1 MAGYRQGAPHGMA
14 TEDRLVEDLRGIFDE
29 ARRSSGQVQAEA
41 LLAVAPV
48 VLKASESERGVAYM
62 RDRLAPE
69 SYRAICRAIGDELD
83 RLNAEIDRLKRFEK
97 IAGVVESA
105 KRRITARPTI
115 VGKPTA
121 TAAVKA
127 AAGASAHGEAGPVPA
142 GVPFGPP
149 APAPAAT
156 PKALGHRFTPAAE

>member
-1 MAGYRQGAPHGMA
+1 MAR
-14 TEDRLVEDLRGIFDE
+14 EDRLVEDLRSIFDE

-48 VLKASESERGVAYM
+48 VLKSTESERERGVAYM

-83 RLNAEIDRLKRFEK
+83 RLNNEIDRLKRFEK
-97 IAGVVESA
+97 IATVVETA
-105 KRRITARPTI
+105 KRRIVARPMM
-115 VGKPTA
+115 VAKPTA

-127 AAGASAHGEAGPVPA
+127 AASGAAASGSAASA
-142 GVPFGPP
+142 
-149 APAPAAT
+149 APAPSVAA
-156 PKALGHRFTPAAE
+156 PAAGPRPQGGSVPVAAE

>member
-1 MAGYRQGAPHGMA
+1 MAR
-14 TEDRLVEDLRGIFDE
+14 EDRLVEDLRSIFDE

-48 VLKASESERGVAYM
+48 VLKSSDPERERGVAYM

-83 RLNAEIDRLKRFEK
+83 RLNNEIDRLKRFER
-97 IAGVVESA
+97 ISTVVETA
-105 KRRITARPTI
+105 KRRIVARPMI
-115 VGKPTA
+115 VAKPTA

-127 AAGASAHGEAGPVPA
+127 AAAGATAPGASASGSATA
-142 GVPFGPP
+142 GVAT
-149 APAPAAT
+149 APAPAA
-156 PKALGHRFTPAAE
+156 PAVAPRQPGAGVPAAAE

>member
-1 MAGYRQGAPHGMA
+1 MAR
-14 TEDRLVEDLRGIFDE
+14 EDRLVEDLRSIFDE

-48 VLKASESERGVAYM
+48 VLKSTESERERGVAYM

-83 RLNAEIDRLKRFEK
+83 RLNNEIDRLKRFEK
-97 IAGVVESA
+97 IATVVETA
-105 KRRITARPTI
+105 KRRIVARPMM
-115 VGKPTA
+115 VAKPTA

-127 AAGASAHGEAGPVPA
+127 AASGAAVSGSAASA
-142 GVPFGPP
+142 
-149 APAPAAT
+149 APAPSAAA
-156 PKALGHRFTPAAE
+156 PAVGPRPQGGSVPVAAE

>member
-48 VLKASESERGVAYM
+48 VLKASDSERGVAYM
-62 RDRLAPE
+62 RDRLTPE

-105 KRRITARPTI
+105 
-115 VGKPTA
+115 
-121 TAAVKA
+121 
-127 AAGASAHGEAGPVPA
+127 
-142 GVPFGPP
+142 
-149 APAPAAT
+149 APLRLVYEPNNPAANADGYVEMPNVNVVEELVT
-156 PKALGHRFTPAAE
+156 MIATQRAYELNSKAISTSDQMLQRLSQL

>member
-1 MAGYRQGAPHGMA
+1 MAR
-14 TEDRLVEDLRGIFDE
+14 EDRLVEDLRSIFDE

-48 VLKASESERGVAYM
+48 VLKSTESERERGVAYM

-83 RLNAEIDRLKRFEK
+83 RLNNEIDRLKRFEK
-97 IAGVVESA
+97 IATVVESA
-105 KRRITARPTI
+105 KRRIVARPMM
-115 VGKPTA
+115 VAKPTA

-127 AAGASAHGEAGPVPA
+127 AASGAAASGSAASA
-142 GVPFGPP
+142 
-149 APAPAAT
+149 APASSAAAPAVG
-156 PKALGHRFTPAAE
+156 PRPQGGSVPVAAE

>member
-1 MAGYRQGAPHGMA
+1 MAR
-14 TEDRLVEDLRGIFDE
+14 EDRLVEDLRSIFDE

-48 VLKASESERGVAYM
+48 VLKSTESERERGVAYM

-83 RLNAEIDRLKRFEK
+83 RLNNEIDRLKRFEK
-97 IAGVVESA
+97 IATVVETA
-105 KRRITARPTI
+105 KRRIVARPMM
-115 VGKPTA
+115 VAKPTA

-127 AAGASAHGEAGPVPA
+127 AASGAAASGSAASA
-142 GVPFGPP
+142 
-149 APAPAAT
+149 APAPAVAA
-156 PKALGHRFTPAAE
+156 PAVGPRPQGGSVPVAAE

>member
-1 MAGYRQGAPHGMA
+1 MAR
-14 TEDRLVEDLRGIFDE
+14 EDRLVEDLRSIFDE

-48 VLKASESERGVAYM
+48 VLKTTESERERTVAYM

-83 RLNAEIDRLKRFEK
+83 RLNNEIDRLKRFEK
-97 IAGVVESA
+97 IATVVETA
-105 KRRITARPTI
+105 KRRIIARPMM
-115 VGKPTA
+115 VAKPTA

-127 AAGASAHGEAGPVPA
+127 AASSAAASGPSAPGSAAPGTAPASAG
-142 GVPFGPP
+142 
-149 APAPAAT
+149 PAPAAR
-156 PKALGHRFTPAAE
+156 PFGSGVPAAAE